1 MKYVYAFREGNR
13 DQKYL
18 LGGKGANLAEM
29 TSLGL
34 PVPPGFTIT
43 TDACKA
49 YMAAGNK
56 MPDGLMDEVAQA
68 RRALEA
74 EAGKRLGDEAD
85 PLLVSVRSGAAFSM
99 PGMMD
104 TVLNLGLNDTS
115 VKGLAKQTGNER
127 FAQDSYRRFV
137 QMFGKIVLGIPG
149 ESFEEALHE
158 ACSAKGAKTETGL
171 SADDLTAV
179 VETFKGIVKRET
191 GAEFPQSPDDQLAAA
206 IEAVFRSWNGTR
218 ARQYRQMEKIPDD
231 LGTAVNVQTMV
242 FGNKG
247 EDSGTGVA
255 FTRDPGSGENVP
267 YGDYLAN
274 AQGED
279 VVAGVRNTVPLQE
292 MGSEHPQ
299 AWQELQDHMRKL
311 ERHYKDMCD
320 IEFTVEQMKLWLLQT
335 RIGKRTA
342 IAEWVIAN
350 DMCDEELI
358 DETIA
363 VRDRLTPGK
372 LDELFKPR
380 IKQELKDSNDPVAR
394 GLNASP
400 GAAVGRVV
408 FTADESEQWA
418 ERGERVILVRRET
431 TPDDYHGMVVAQGIL
446 TSAGGTNSHAAVVAR
461 EKGDPPVFGAR

>member
-29 TSLGL
+29 TSMGL

-56 MPDGLMDEVAQA
+56 MPDGLMDEVAAA
-68 RRALEA
+68 RAALEA
-74 EAGKRLGDEAD
+74 ETGKRLGDEAD

-149 ESFEEALHE
+149 DRLRGRPPRGRRRPRASP
-158 ACSAKGAKTETGL
+158 SET
-171 SADDLTAV
+171 DLRPTTWPSV
-179 VETFKGIVKRET
+179 VETFKGIVKEET
-191 GAEFPQSPDDQLAAA
+191 GADFPQDPDDQLAQA
-206 IEAVFRSWNGTR
+206 IEAVFRSWNGRR
-218 ARQYRQMEKIPDD
+218 ARDYRRMEKIPDD

-255 FTRDPGSGENVP
+255 FTRNPATGERAP
-267 YGDYLAN
+267 YGDFLTN

-279 VVAGVRNTVPLQE
+279 VVAGIRVTEPLDAMAGHFPEPHAQLLENMADPREPLPRHVRHRVHHRA
-292 MGSEHPQ
+292 GQ
-299 AWQELQDHMRKL
+299 ALHAPDPGREAHR
-311 ERHYKDMCD
+311 RRRPAH
-320 IEFTVEQMKLWLLQT
+320 
-335 RIGKRTA
+335 GG
-342 IAEWVIAN
+342 
-350 DMCDEELI
+350 
-358 DETIA
+358 
-363 VRDRLTPGK
+363 RDGG
-372 LDELFKPR
+372 
-380 IKQELKDSNDPVAR
+380 R
-394 GLNASP
+394 GP
-400 GAAVGRVV
+400 DR
-408 FTADESEQWA
+408 A
-418 ERGERVILVRRET
+418 ERGRAAGPAGPARPAAPPPVRPQGQLHGHRQGPQRLARAPPWAPSTSPPT
-431 TPDDYHGMVVAQGIL
+431 TPRSTPRRGRRSSSSGPRPPPT
-446 TSAGGTNSHAAVVAR
+446 TSTA
-461 EKGDPPVFGAR
+461 